1 MRPGFASVA
10 AGAVVA
16 DGRRLPTYF
25 RATCRRDRRSSNSVD
40 WRRADILFRSR
51 YLILGAVLIATLLF
65 AACSINGDDDDASS
79 TATDDPAPEFT
90 ATQVPEPTA
99 TEPDPTATPEPTA
112 TSTAT
117 ATATP
122 EPTSTPTATPTPTPI
137 PIEEN
142 PFADVPSPDLVLE
155 NYTVTYNAEIETPE
169 GELETIDIF
178 IEQSS
183 PDRYHLRAGAETE
196 IWVIDG
202 ATYFRNPDDG
212 SVFQVPTAVD
222 PGLVSPAAYL
232 IQVPNPASIPE
243 ALRVGEEDVDGRP
256 AIHYSVDA
264 DQIEQ
269 FGLADDET
277 VTDPEGDVD
286 VWIDQ
291 ELGFISRME
300 IDVDWTDE
308 SGARQ
313 SAVINFIISDVGSTA
328 EIAPPV

>member
-1 MRPGFASVA
+1 MF
-10 AGAVVA
+10 
-16 DGRRLPTYF
+16 
-25 RATCRRDRRSSNSVD
+25 RSSV
-40 WRRADILFRSR
+40 
-51 YLILGAVLIATLLF
+51 LILGGVLIASLLF
-65 AACSINGDDDDASS
+65 AACSINGGDDDDS
-79 TATDDPAPEFT
+79 TATATEDVAPDFT
-90 ATQVPEPTA
+90 ATEAQEPTA
-99 TEPDPTATPEPTA
+99 TETPEPTATPEPTP
-112 TSTAT
+112 TETAT

-122 EPTSTPTATPTPTPI
+122 EPTSTPTATPI

-142 PFADVPSPDLVLE
+142 PFAEVPSPDLVLE
-155 NYTVTYNAEIETPE
+155 NYTVTYYAEIETPE
-169 GELETIDIF
+169 GDPEMIDIF
-178 IEQSS
+178 IEQSA
-183 PDRYHLRAGAETE
+183 PDRYHLRAGEEVE

-232 IQVPNPASIPE
+232 IQIPSPAGIPE

-269 FGLADDET
+269 FGLADDDT
-277 VTDPEGDVD
+277 VTDPEGDID

-300 IDVDWTDE
+300 IDAEWTDE
-308 SGARQ
+308 TGARQ
-313 SAVINFIISDVGSTA
+313 SAVIDLLITDVGTTA
-328 EIAPPV
+328 EIAPPL

>member
-1 MRPGFASVA
+1 MF
-10 AGAVVA
+10 
-16 DGRRLPTYF
+16 
-25 RATCRRDRRSSNSVD
+25 RSSV
-40 WRRADILFRSR
+40 
-51 YLILGAVLIATLLF
+51 LILSGVLIASLLF
-65 AACSINGDDDDASS
+65 AACSINGGNDNDS
-79 TATDDPAPEFT
+79 TATATEDVAPDL
-90 ATQVPEPTA
+90 TA
-99 TEPDPTATPEPTA
+99 TEAQESTATETPEPTA
-112 TSTAT
+112 TLEPTPTETAT

-122 EPTSTPTATPTPTPI
+122 EPTSTPTSTPTATPI

-142 PFADVPSPDLVLE
+142 PFADAPSPDLVLE
-155 NYTVTYNAEIETPE
+155 NYTVTYSAEIQTPE
-169 GELETIDIF
+169 GEPETIDIF

-183 PDRYHLRAGAETE
+183 PNRYHLRAGEEVE

-232 IQVPNPASIPE
+232 IQVPSPAGIPE
-243 ALRVGEEDVDGRP
+243 ALRVGEEDVNGRP

-269 FGLADDET
+269 FGLAEDET

-300 IDVDWTDE
+300 IDAEWTDE
-308 SGARQ
+308 TGARQ
-313 SAVINFIISDVGSTA
+313 SAVIDLLISDVDSTA
-328 EIAPPV
+328 EIAPPL